1 MFDFHSDFYFQ
12 FFSRDQVG
20 WGLVE
25 FSKVL
30 MIIIIMKPS
39 RYPGAGTLPK
49 GLFCKDVYRNNKF
62 QNSKQKILKQYS
74 NNYFIRIAR
83 TSSAI

>member
-39 RYPGAGTLPK
+39 RYPGRARYLK
-49 GLFCKDVYRNNKF
+49 GYSAKTCIETT
-62 QNSKQKILKQYS
+62 NSKTRSKNFETIFK
-74 NNYFIRIAR
+74 
-83 TSSAI
+83 